1 MARIFITGS
10 SDGLGS
16 LAAGLL
22 VSQGHRVVLHAR
34 NKKRSL
40 QAMNRVPGAVSV
52 LAADLS
58 VIEEIKRLASEVNEL
73 GRFDAIIHNAGIY
86 NHDSGGSVD
95 NDFIRNRFTVNTL
108 APYILTCMIK
118 RPERLI
124 YISSRMHMQG
134 NPDMEQL
141 AAMIKGV
148 SRYPTYSDTKLH
160 DLILAKAVARMWPG
174 VYSNAIEPG
183 WVPTKMGGPGAPDS
197 LQLGYETQ
205 AWLAVSDDPQALVS
219 GHYFYHQKKKHY
231 MIDAD
236 NVRVQDRFLEVCGDI
251 SGVRFDG

>member
-22 VSQGHRVVLHAR
+22 VRQGHRVVLHAR
-34 NKKRSL
+34 SVEKGM
-40 QAMNRVPGAVSV
+40 QAMSKVPGAESV

-58 VIEEIKRLASEVNEL
+58 VIDEIKRLASDVNEM
-73 GRFDAIIHNAGIY
+73 GSFDAVIHNAGIY

-108 APYILTCMIK
+108 APYLLTCMIK

-124 YISSRMHMQG
+124 YLSSRMHLQG

-141 AAMIKGV
+141 AAMFKGV
-148 SRYPTYSDTKLH
+148 SHYPTYSDTKLH
-160 DLILAKAVARMWPG
+160 VLILSKAVARMWPG
-174 VYSNAIEPG
+174 VYANALEPG

-197 LQLGYETQ
+197 LELGYKTQ
-205 AWLAVSDDPQALVS
+205 AWLAVSHDPQALVT
-219 GHYFYHQKKKHY
+219 GQYFYHQKKKHY
-231 MIDAD
+231 LADAD
-236 NVRVQDRFLEVCGDI
+236 NIKIQDRFMEVCGDI
-251 SGVRFDG
+251 SGVRFRV

>member
-22 VSQGHRVVLHAR
+22 VRQGHRVVLHAR
-34 NKKRSL
+34 NKERGK
-40 QAMNRVPGAVSV
+40 QAISKVPGAENV
-52 LAADLS
+52 LIADLS
-58 VIEEIKRLASEVNEL
+58 IMDEIKRLASDVNEM
-73 GRFDAIIHNAGIY
+73 GSFDAVIHNAGIY

-95 NDFIRNRFTVNTL
+95 NDFIRTRFMVNTL

-141 AAMIKGV
+141 VAMTKGV
-148 SRYPTYSDTKLH
+148 GHYPTYSDTKLH
-160 DLILAKAVARMWPG
+160 VLILAKAVARIWPG
-174 VYSNAIEPG
+174 VYSNALEPG

-197 LQLGYETQ
+197 LDLGYETQ
-205 AWLAVSDDPQALVS
+205 AWLAVSDDPRALVT
-219 GHYFYHQKKKHY
+219 GQYFFHLENKHY
-231 MIDAD
+231 LTDAD
-236 NVRVQDRFLEVCGDI
+236 NVKVQDRFLELCGDI
-251 SGVRFDG
+251 SGVKFGG